1 MRECDGPPLKICI
14 LSYRSNPHCGGQG
27 VYVRNLT
34 KALTDIGHQ
43 VEVVAGPPD
52 PLLYEG
58 AKLSMLDCLDLY
70 NAENPFRTPTLK
82 ELSNPINL
90 MEWLSVSTMGFPEP
104 FTFGIRAYQYLRNR
118 FQNYDVIHDNQSLSY
133 GLLAM
138 GKFVPTLATI
148 HHPITVDRKLAVRSV
163 RSFVKKVKYM
173 RWYSFIGMQKRVS
186 RRLDRIITVSEFS
199 KQDISRDF
207 KVPLDRFSVVPN
219 GIDTQTFHPMPEV
232 KRKKNTLIVTNS
244 ADTALKGLYYLLQAV
259 HEISKTR
266 KIKLTVIG
274 TPKKNGGIENLIRT
288 LGIDNLVTFTGR
300 ISDEDFV
307 RQYALSSVAVVPS
320 LYEGFGLPVGE
331 AMACGIPVVSTTG
344 GALPEVAGDAAI
356 LVPPGDPGALARAI
370 VDLLENPEKAKQMGD
385 AGYRRVLEHFTWEN
399 AARKTVAAYR
409 EVIRDH
415 HRY

>member
-1 MRECDGPPLKICI
+1 MRESEGRPLKICM

-27 VYVRNLT
+27 VYVRHLC

-58 AKLSMLDCLDLY
+58 TKLSMLDCLDLY

-82 ELSNPINL
+82 ELSNPINF
-90 MEWLSVSTMGFPEP
+90 MEWASVSSMGFPEP

-118 FQNYDVIHDNQSLSY
+118 FQNYDVVHDNQSLSY
-133 GLLAM
+133 GLLAI
-138 GKFVPTLATI
+138 GKCVPTLATI
-148 HHPITVDRKLAVRSV
+148 HHPITVDRKLAIRSV
-163 RSFVKKVKYM
+163 RSFTKKVKYL
-173 RWYSFIGMQKRVS
+173 RWYSFIGMQKRVA
-186 RRLDRIITVSEFS
+186 RRLNRIITVSEFS
-199 KQDISRDF
+199 KQDIGKEFR
-207 KVPLDRFSVVPN
+207 VPLNRFSVVPN
-219 GIDTQTFHPMPEV
+219 GIDTQTFHPIPEIR
-232 KRKKNTLIVTNS
+232 RKKDTLIVTNS

-259 HEISKTR
+259 YEISKRR

-288 LGIDNLVTFTGR
+288 LGIGNLVTFTGR
-300 ISDEDFV
+300 ISNEAFV

-331 AMACGIPVVSTTG
+331 AMACGIPVISTTG
-344 GALPEVAGDAAI
+344 GALPEVAGDAAV

-370 VDLLENPEKAKQMGD
+370 TTLLDHPEKADQLGR
-385 AGYRRVLEHFTWEN
+385 AGYQRVLNHFTWEN
-399 AARKTVAAYR
+399 AAKKTVAAYR
-409 EVIRDH
+409 EVIRDY
-415 HRY
+415 HRP